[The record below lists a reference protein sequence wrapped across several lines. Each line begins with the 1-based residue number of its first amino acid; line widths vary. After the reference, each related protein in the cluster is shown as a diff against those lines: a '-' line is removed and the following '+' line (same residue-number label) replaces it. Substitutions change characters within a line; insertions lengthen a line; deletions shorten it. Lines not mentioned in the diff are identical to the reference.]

1 MDIAKVKWEK
11 VNNSFH
17 ILTLGVQC
25 QDQTFY
31 SYKISPNGV
40 DQKNQFP
47 VRQLND
53 NIIHISN
60 YYTHYL
66 QWYICNK

>member
-1 MDIAKVKWEK
+1 
-11 VNNSFH
+11 VNNNFQN
-17 ILTLGVQC
+17 LTLGVQC
-25 QDQTFY
+25 QDQTFD

-60 YYTHYL
+60 YYTH
-66 QWYICNK
+66 